1 MPSIYSGKIS
11 PGVDYMM
18 VDGRTYPITDG
29 TITIPSDA
37 PDDATVVCICSSTG
51 WFTNTSARYRLK
63 STLKLCDSSGNNEVV
78 LFSKTMD
85 PNTSDR
91 TSVIKSAVNISA
103 LKGKRIYA
111 KLVMDTSN
119 GGSGVTVNTANST
132 GGLAIYL
139 VFHAVAG
146 KKILAMQMSQ
156 MGTATSAGSKITN
169 SNFSAGTKITASAFN
184 STILG
189 I

>member
-11 PGVDYMM
+11 PGVDYMT
-18 VDGRTYPITDG
+18 VFGKVYPISNG
-29 TITIPSDA
+29 SITIPSDA
-37 PDDATVVCICSSTG
+37 PDDATVVCTCSSDGWLYNSSTG
-51 WFTNTSARYRLK
+51 WRLQ
-63 STLKLCDSSGNNEVV
+63 STVKLCDSSGNNEVT
-78 LFSKTMD
+78 LFSKTLD
-85 PNTSDR
+85 PSATDR
-91 TSVIKSAVNISA
+91 SSVFKTAVNISS

-111 KLVMDTSN
+111 KVTANSSS
-119 GGSGVTVNTANST
+119 GGSGVVINTSNST

-156 MGTATSAGSKITN
+156 MGTSTSAGSKITN